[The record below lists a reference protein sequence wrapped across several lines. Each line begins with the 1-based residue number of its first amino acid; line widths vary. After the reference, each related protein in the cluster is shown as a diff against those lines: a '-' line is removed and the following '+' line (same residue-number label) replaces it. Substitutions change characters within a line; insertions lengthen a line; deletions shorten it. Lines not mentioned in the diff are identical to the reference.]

1 MFKKVT
7 VFLALSTFS
16 VLDSVSTQSFKVL
29 TGNTFRMDGVVY
41 TLKGISVP
49 DVRTKAGK
57 RSKKELER
65 LLRKGNVFPASR
77 GGDYLKKEN
86 PVELYYHI
94 EDTKKR
100 AMFSEENMIN
110 AIMVKRGFAKWLPYK
125 KDD

>member
-1 MFKKVT
+1 MFEKA
-7 VFLALSTFS
+7 VFFWILSAFS
-16 VLDSVSTQSFKVL
+16 VLDSEPKESFKVL
-29 TGNTFRMDGVVY
+29 TGNTFILDGVFY

-49 DVRTKAGK
+49 DVKTRAGK

-77 GGDYLKKEN
+77 GGDYLNKEN
-86 PVELYYHI
+86 PVELYYHFKPTR
-94 EDTKKR
+94 EKR
-100 AMFSEENMIN
+100 MFSEENMIN

>member
-1 MFKKVT
+1 MLKGLLLILF
-7 VFLALSTFS
+7 SFS
-16 VLDSVSTQSFKVL
+16 VLISVPKDSFKVFD
-29 TGNTFRMDGVVY
+29 GKTFELDGVRY

-86 PVELYYHI
+86 PVELYYHV
-94 EDTKKR
+94 ESVNGRSTFD
-100 AMFSEENMIN
+100 EENLIN
-110 AIMVKRGFAKWLPYK
+110 AIMVKRGFAKMLPYR